1 MGTLDKANV
10 KLDQLGG
17 FTDAM
22 VIIPTQ
28 VRHYHVSLNE
38 GEKPVPAIEYDGHT
52 YSMFRVC
59 TTWDDVEKLTSR
71 LSDEYVVTIIK
82 RGWVIWVFE
91 F

>member
-1 MGTLDKANV
+1 MGKLDSAKVGLDK
-10 KLDQLGG
+10 LGG
-17 FTDAM
+17 FTAAM

-28 VRHYHVSLNE
+28 VRHCHVSVHE
-38 GEKPVPAIEYDGHT
+38 GEKPVPAIEYNGHT

-71 LSDEYVVTIIK
+71 LSDDYVITIIK
-82 RGWVIWVFE
+82 RGWVIWAFE